1 MATKHPVLDTDL
13 HFVVNPSTRSI
24 IKQYEGKAHVMQ
36 YDQNSERLTFDVP
49 RHIEEHDM
57 SLCDVIQVHYE
68 NVSNGTSSSTR
79 QTYRGV
85 EVIDQ
90 ATVEVGEEIISFSW
104 LIPRNATTFAG
115 LLKFQLRFVCHDPD
129 YPTVVVYRWHTNV
142 NSDISIVSGL
152 AYTEEEL
159 PPSVTATLQS
169 LEIEEVYDE
178 DGIQEGVNII
188 LDGVYHTIYHG
199 GYAPKALDMV
209 ELNENKTQTI
219 DENSTHTQYP
229 TAAAVHL
236 LTEEIDTRLS
246 GEIEGIENALAEHAT
261 SIENNASAIKT
272 NEDAIKT
279 NAANID
285 DILAHEYMAKLHE
298 IALFRLLQ
306 PDEDGRYLIEVGKTY
321 RLIPNNP
328 TNGRY
333 PVGNS
338 YPTYRLATDYTNHD
352 TLHNIDERKTAA
364 FTAYISDT
372 KARPYI
378 DIYIKSITVLEN
390 THNNGTGGTA
400 YYDAVKMIY
409 VLDGEDCSIQCN
421 VPDLF
426 VLDPTVY
433 VKTNADLK
441 YIAEENHTPWLTDIE
456 QSV

>member
-1 MATKHPVLDTDL
+1 MTTKHPVLDTDL
-13 HFVVNPSTRSI
+13 HFIVNPSNRSI

-68 NVSNGTSSSTR
+68 NISNGTSSSTR

-90 ATVEVGEEIISFSW
+90 ESVEVGEETISFSW

-115 LLKFQLRFVCHDPD
+115 LLKFQLRFVCHDPE

-236 LTEEIDTRLS
+236 LTEDINDKFDGEVESLQDTV
-246 GEIEGIENALAEHAT
+246 NEHAT
-261 SIENNASAIKT
+261 TIENNTKAIGDNSEAIENNATAIESIVNGTTPAGFARGFHYTVKAEGPWASKDTTNIADHLIYETNFIKANTRYLLDFDGQLIEAYSNSNGTKILGSRLDLKDCPGSVYSDTTLATYITIVWLEAGVQSIYGFVSGTVNVKT
-272 NEDAIKT
+272 AGMYYYV
-279 NAANID
+279 NIVSPD
-285 DILAHEYMAKLHE
+285 TMSKLAFSILA
-298 IALFRLLQ
+298 
-306 PDEDGRYLIEVGKTY
+306 GKTLT
-321 RLIPNNP
+321 RIIECE
-328 TNGRY
+328 T
-333 PVGNS
+333 
-338 YPTYRLATDYTNHD
+338 
-352 TLHNIDERKTAA
+352 
-364 FTAYISDT
+364 IS
-372 KARPYI
+372 I
-378 DIYIKSITVLEN
+378 
-390 THNNGTGGTA
+390 
-400 YYDAVKMIY
+400 
-409 VLDGEDCSIQCN
+409 
-421 VPDLF
+421 
-426 VLDPTVY
+426 
-433 VKTNADLK
+433 
-441 YIAEENHTPWLTDIE
+441 
-456 QSV
+456 